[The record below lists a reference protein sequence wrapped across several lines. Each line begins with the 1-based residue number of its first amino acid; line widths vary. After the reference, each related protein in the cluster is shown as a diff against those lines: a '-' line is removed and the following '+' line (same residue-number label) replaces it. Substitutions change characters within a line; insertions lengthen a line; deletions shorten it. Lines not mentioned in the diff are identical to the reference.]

1 MRPRFHAGASAG
13 IGALLAALLSA
24 APARATSVSEFPDN
38 GSEQMAR
45 GGAWVARAS
54 DPLAAF
60 YNPAGLAGQR
70 TALTLQSHLTF
81 QSTCFSRVKAATDTS
96 DDPLLQGDGT
106 FPKVCNDAEP
116 NLAPQLGATFRIT
129 DRLGVGFV
137 ILGPSAAGNNT
148 FPEFVDGPN
157 GPTAPPN
164 RFLLIRQRGLVLF
177 PTISIGYEV
186 IPGLRI
192 GVGLTWGIATLRLA
206 TSSLSLNQDG
216 LDPKN
221 EVRGNL
227 QVKDLFVPGAT
238 LGALYSPVPWLDVAG
253 TYRVSD
259 AIRARGDVGLATNYY
274 DPKNARGDASN
285 VRYGDSV
292 FSDCGTGRDT
302 AVCGDG
308 GNATLK
314 LPIPMEAKLGFR
326 FHKPRAVGP
335 QPVEPNASGDTKEHV
350 VVVPRPRDPI
360 ADDQFDAE
368 LDLTWAHNSALDAV
382 EIRFPSDANGDGTIP
397 VSGVPTG
404 AVPPNADVP
413 KQYRDVLGVRL
424 GGDYNLLADRLAV
437 RAGGFFESK
446 AQDNRYQSLDMA
458 GTARVGFGLGLTFRQ
473 RLGANM
479 ALDLMAGYGHVFFM
493 DSENRDPNA
502 QGIQGLAGTPCN
514 PPVSASGPN
523 CPGGSQ
529 KYRANW
535 PINLGTITNSV
546 NMVNLGA
553 TLRF

>member
-13 IGALLAALLSA
+13 IGALLAALLSSV
-24 APARATSVSEFPDN
+24 PAGATSVSEFPDN

-81 QSTCFSRVKAATDTS
+81 QSTCFSRVKAASDTS
-96 DDPLLQGDGT
+96 DDPLVQGDGT

-137 ILGPSAAGNNT
+137 VLGPSAAGNNT

-192 GVGLTWGIATLRLA
+192 GVGVTWGIATLRLA

-238 LGALYSPVPWLDVAG
+238 FGALYSPVPWLDVAG

-326 FHKPRAVGP
+326 FHKPRSVAP
-335 QPVEPNASGDTKEHV
+335 QPEPNASGDTKEHV

-424 GGDYNLLADRLAV
+424 GGDYNLLPDRLAV

-535 PINLGTITNSV
+535 PINLGTISNSV
-546 NMVNLGA
+546 NMLNLGA